1 MFSSSWIRLLKQAA
15 RSLAK
20 NRNRTARIALVGIGN
35 KINGDDGAGVQIVR
49 GLGQKLPEQPG
60 RKSPIRGEWLL
71 VEAGQ
76 APENFSG
83 TLRRFQPDLVILI
96 DAADMGQSAGS
107 VSCLDWREAGG
118 FSASTH
124 SLPLNMLSIFLISEL
139 DCQVMV
145 LGIQPVQMGMGQPLS
160 REVELAV
167 EKIVAELQSWMS
179 KGK

>member
-1 MFSSSWIRLLKQAA
+1 
-15 RSLAK
+15 
-20 NRNRTARIALVGIGN
+20 
-35 KINGDDGAGVQIVR
+35 VQIVR

-107 VSCLDWREAGG
+107 VSCLDWRETGG

-167 EKIVAELQSWMS
+167 EKIVTELQSWMS